1 MRRAKLPTLFGEL
14 QRRGNETRAGCPLKI
29 DRRILGRATFF
40 CCSHVNE
47 DEQAC
52 DIATLS

>member
-14 QRRGNETRAGCPLKI
+14 QRRGNETRAGCLLKI
-29 DRRILGRATFF
+29 DRRVLGRATFF